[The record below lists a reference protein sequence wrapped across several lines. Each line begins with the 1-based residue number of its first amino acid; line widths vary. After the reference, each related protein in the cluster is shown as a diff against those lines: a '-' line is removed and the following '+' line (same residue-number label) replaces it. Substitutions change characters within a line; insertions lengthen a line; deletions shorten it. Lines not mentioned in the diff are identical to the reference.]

1 MKKEDIESHGLEV
14 FEGSMITDLG
24 TSLQNKDILKFFHDS
39 TWNVIGLAMEVVL
52 YQKAIQSASKLEEA
66 KVSYANYASDN
77 PLETWST

>member
-77 PLETWST
+77 PLET